1 MPLDKSN
8 SKAAV
13 SRNIE
18 TLLGEGKPRKQ
29 AIAIALDIKKRASK
43 ASGGRVNKDTL
54 KTDTPRRTPSHSTK
68 SHIVKTKVNGKDK
81 IIRFGEQG
89 ASTAGAPKAG
99 ESAKMKAKRKSFKS
113 RHAKNIAKGKS
124 SAAYWANRVKWD
136 KGGSVDYSPTTQ
148 AFRNILGQGTLFG
161 WGDEGEA
168 WLRSKLGKGNYE
180 DIVADIRAKN
190 EAYAKNN
197 PIVSTVGEI
206 GGALPTMIIPG
217 LGAVR
222 AGKIAGAGLKA
233 LNNPYVRAAG
243 VGAAEGAV
251 AGAGY
256 SKEGQRLEGA
266 IVGGVLGAPAGAA
279 GYGAIKAGGAGI
291 RKLKDKRNEGRIRKA
306 AAQVPDDSAYDP
318 LRARLKQEYP
328 GMTVHA
334 ERAPTKTPSSETP
347 PYQRKVSPVGLYS
360 YGEEATSR
368 LPQAKGQPQ
377 QFAAMLKKAGVKDD
391 ELNEADFMRYF
402 EGRPSITR
410 KEVGEYFQ
418 SRAPEVKEHVRNE
431 LYSSQ
436 AWSGD
441 LEFPPALYSKHIT
454 PLRYPDINDS
464 SSNYREIELLLPPRV
479 SSATT
484 STARYDELN
493 NIAARRNLTDAESDE
508 MLAIEQAEWEGESG
522 AAGEDF
528 VGGHFPEKNLL
539 VHLRM
544 QDVPLDDKG
553 KKALHVHEIQSD
565 WGQRGKKRGFKEKG
579 RDYAAELQKL
589 HEEIRELDNSNPK
602 AAAGWSHGTYDL
614 DEVASRGWVTQRIKK
629 HKRIQEID
637 KIIEDSLPTAPFVT
651 ETSKWTDLA
660 LKRALFETA
669 KGGYEK
675 IIFSRGSMHGGGG
688 NIQYYDEIVPQRL
701 KKLLKKLDP
710 KARIGRDKLQNSDYD
725 TWVGE
730 VPSVTMT
737 PKMREKILEGLPM
750 FGTGGLVKPF
760 IQPVLKLARDIAD
773 REGMSLADLV
783 DRYLF
788 KDVDRAAAHMKAEA
802 RRKKE
807 EIQKFTDIAPEGK
820 IIKAT
825 QADRTSPE
833 LGGGPSFSIMGID
846 LPDFKT
852 EKIPTWAV
860 MDKGAASRI
869 LGQTSDDVVW
879 TTALGG
885 PEQLFSNKK
894 VFGKIK
900 NSFFKNIDNLNSELE
915 GKLNKNIKDLA
926 KIDKAFR
933 DAAGNPLKITDKTLW
948 NKANKGTFPMR
959 RVIADLVTKGDSTEY
974 KNKGFRPTRMGG
986 KTKLQK
992 VVDWDEIIKTYTDP
1006 DLYTPPLTPK
1016 QKAIYKK
1023 TGRLEGIKVR
1033 PTYAAGNRLFTVDDA
1048 SPLYRPDIHP
1058 AFPTILTGRSLAG
1071 KFESVPHQHMFRD
1084 WHSRLPPEKQIDASK
1099 WGMNVTRGIPG
1110 EGLPSQFIDD
1120 KFLRFL
1126 QDKGYKEGG
1135 LFKNP
1140 RTGKW
1145 QVGNPNITKPSPRPG
1160 TKSSLHDLLQRVNPS
1175 VAYNPRPKKPDPAQE
1190 NDASIPTQFPSFRER
1205 YENLRSKDGRVL
1217 HPQFQNKIDQIASER
1232 GGDAADAWFNDNF
1245 NPARHL
1251 ITIKSKP
1258 PVQWSVTAEPIRGL
1272 QVSAEGANKKLL
1284 DLAFQYGVNK
1294 DNKNKQSASTHIGA
1308 GYKPENQASRIN
1320 IGRQFGNNKNIVL
1333 GGYDFA
1339 NRRAWLDAQRN
1350 LNKDTSIGVEFTPGF
1365 VRARFNKRF

>member
-1 MPLDKSN
+1 
-8 SKAAV
+8 
-13 SRNIE
+13 
-18 TLLGEGKPRKQ
+18 
-29 AIAIALDIKKRASK
+29 
-43 ASGGRVNKDTL
+43 
-54 KTDTPRRTPSHSTK
+54 
-68 SHIVKTKVNGKDK
+68 
-81 IIRFGEQG
+81 
-89 ASTAGAPKAG
+89 
-99 ESAKMKAKRKSFKS
+99 
-113 RHAKNIAKGKS
+113 
-124 SAAYWANRVKWD
+124 
-136 KGGSVDYSPTTQ
+136 
-148 AFRNILGQGTLFG
+148 
-161 WGDEGEA
+161 
-168 WLRSKLGKGNYE
+168 
-180 DIVADIRAKN
+180 
-190 EAYAKNN
+190 
-197 PIVSTVGEI
+197 
-206 GGALPTMIIPG
+206 
-217 LGAVR
+217 
-222 AGKIAGAGLKA
+222 
-233 LNNPYVRAAG
+233 
-243 VGAAEGAV
+243 
-251 AGAGY
+251 
-256 SKEGQRLEGA
+256 
-266 IVGGVLGAPAGAA
+266 
-279 GYGAIKAGGAGI
+279 
-291 RKLKDKRNEGRIRKA
+291 
-306 AAQVPDDSAYDP
+306 
-318 LRARLKQEYP
+318 
-328 GMTVHA
+328 
-334 ERAPTKTPSSETP
+334 
-347 PYQRKVSPVGLYS
+347 
-360 YGEEATSR
+360 
-368 LPQAKGQPQ
+368 
-377 QFAAMLKKAGVKDD
+377 
-391 ELNEADFMRYF
+391 
-402 EGRPSITR
+402 
-410 KEVGEYFQ
+410 
-418 SRAPEVKEHVRNE
+418 
-431 LYSSQ
+431 
-436 AWSGD
+436 
-441 LEFPPALYSKHIT
+441 
-454 PLRYPDINDS
+454 
-464 SSNYREIELLLPPRV
+464 
-479 SSATT
+479 
-484 STARYDELN
+484 
-493 NIAARRNLTDAESDE
+493 
-508 MLAIEQAEWEGESG
+508 
-522 AAGEDF
+522 
-528 VGGHFPEKNLL
+528 
-539 VHLRM
+539 
-544 QDVPLDDKG
+544 
-553 KKALHVHEIQSD
+553 
-565 WGQRGKKRGFKEKG
+565 
-579 RDYAAELQKL
+579 
-589 HEEIRELDNSNPK
+589 
-602 AAAGWSHGTYDL
+602 
-614 DEVASRGWVTQRIKK
+614 
-629 HKRIQEID
+629 
-637 KIIEDSLPTAPFVT
+637 
-651 ETSKWTDLA
+651 
-660 LKRALFETA
+660 
-669 KGGYEK
+669 
-675 IIFSRGSMHGGGG
+675 
-688 NIQYYDEIVPQRL
+688 
-701 KKLLKKLDP
+701 
-710 KARIGRDKLQNSDYD
+710 
-725 TWVGE
+725 
-730 VPSVTMT
+730 
-737 PKMREKILEGLPM
+737 
-750 FGTGGLVKPF
+750 
-760 IQPVLKLARDIAD
+760 
-773 REGMSLADLV
+773 MSLAELAE
-783 DRYLF
+783 RYLF

-1350 LNKDTSIGVEFTPGF
+1350 LNKDTSIGVAFTPGF

>member
-43 ASGGRVNKDTL
+43 ASGG
-54 KTDTPRRTPSHSTK
+54 
-68 SHIVKTKVNGKDK
+68 
-81 IIRFGEQG
+81 
-89 ASTAGAPKAG
+89 
-99 ESAKMKAKRKSFKS
+99 
-113 RHAKNIAKGKS
+113 
-124 SAAYWANRVKWD
+124 
-136 KGGSVDYSPTTQ
+136 SVDYSPTTQ

-168 WLRSKLGKGNYE
+168 WLRSKLGKGSYE
-180 DIVADIRAKN
+180 DNVAEIRAKN

-197 PIVSTVGEI
+197 PIVSTIGEI

-233 LNNPYVRAAG
+233 INNPYARAAA

-279 GYGAIKAGGAGI
+279 GYGAIKLGGAGI

-334 ERAPTKTPSSETP
+334 ERAPTKTPSSDTP

-418 SRAPEVKEHVRNE
+418 SRAPEVEEVVRNE

-436 AWSGD
+436 AWIGD
-441 LEFPPALYSKHIT
+441 LEFPPPLYSQHIT
-454 PLRYPDINDS
+454 PLRYPGINDS
-464 SSNYREIELLLPPRV
+464 SSNYREIELLLPPRA

-508 MLAIEQAEWEGESG
+508 MLAIEQAEFGGESG

-528 VGGHFPEKNLL
+528 VGEHFPEKNI
-539 VHLRM
+539 VAHLRM
-544 QDVPLDDKG
+544 QDVPMDDKG
-553 KKALHVHEIQSD
+553 KKVLHVHEIQSD
-565 WGQRGKKRGFKEKG
+565 WGQTGRGFGFMEKG

-589 HEEIRELDNSNPK
+589 KKEIRELENSNPEASDAWYGSLRTAK
-602 AAAGWSHGTYDL
+602 AHSAWVKQREKLSEELEYIAGDMV
-614 DEVASRGWVTQRIKK
+614 EA
-629 HKRIQEID
+629 ED
-637 KIIEDSLPTAPFVT
+637 KVPTAPFVT

-660 LKRALFETA
+660 LKRALFEAA
-669 KGGYEK
+669 KGDYEK
-675 IIFSRGSMHGGGG
+675 IIFSRGSMHGGHG

-750 FGTGGLVKPF
+750 FSWGGLVG
-760 IQPVLKLARDIAD
+760 KLAAKIAA
-773 REGMSLADLV
+773 REDMSLADLV
-783 DRYLF
+783 ERYLF

-807 EIQKFTDIAPEGK
+807 ELQKFTEIAPEGK

-825 QADRTSPE
+825 QADRTSPA

-852 EKIPTWAV
+852 ERIPTWAV

-879 TTALGG
+879 TTALGS

-915 GKLNKNIKDLA
+915 GKLNKNIKNLA
-926 KIDKAFR
+926 EIDKAFR
-933 DAAGNPLKITDKTLW
+933 DADDKPFKITDKALW
-948 NKANKGTFPMR
+948 NKANKGSFPMR
-959 RVIADLVTKGDSTEY
+959 RVIADLVTKGDSKEY
-974 KNKGFRPTRMGG
+974 KNKGFTPITMGG
-986 KTKLQK
+986 KRKLQK
-992 VVDWDEIIKTYTDP
+992 VVDWNEIVETYTDP

-1016 QKAIYKK
+1016 QKDIYKK

-1033 PTYAAGNRLFTVDDA
+1033 PTYAAGNRLFTVDNTP
-1048 SPLYRPDIHP
+1048 PLYRPDIHP

-1071 KFESVPHQHMFRD
+1071 KFEPVPHQHMFRD

-1135 LFKNP
+1135 QPKKKKTLQDLIQIYGSVYSVPQEKLKQEFLNKMYEARKRKEPVRFVRGRDTETKQVLSPFSWGVKGFLPKNLHAAVKGHD
-1140 RTGKW
+1140 RTLDEIRGGYTDDK
-1145 QVGNPNITKPSPRPG
+1145 NELELAYNLLTNSPRV
-1160 TKSSLHDLLQRVNPS
+1160 K
-1175 VAYNPRPKKPDPAQE
+1175 
-1190 NDASIPTQFPSFRER
+1190 
-1205 YENLRSKDGRVL
+1205 
-1217 HPQFQNKIDQIASER
+1217 
-1232 GGDAADAWFNDNF
+1232 
-1245 NPARHL
+1245 
-1251 ITIKSKP
+1251 
-1258 PVQWSVTAEPIRGL
+1258 
-1272 QVSAEGANKKLL
+1272 
-1284 DLAFQYGVNK
+1284 
-1294 DNKNKQSASTHIGA
+1294 
-1308 GYKPENQASRIN
+1308 YK
-1320 IGRQFGNNKNIVL
+1320 
-1333 GGYDFA
+1333 
-1339 NRRAWLDAQRN
+1339 RN
-1350 LNKDTSIGVEFTPGF
+1350 LNKNTSMGVEYSPNF
-1365 VRARFNKRF
+1365 VGARFNKRF